1 MRILQQE
8 VDFIRRIG
16 AMTRDME
23 RYPDYSPQSAF
34 RTLDRYCEG
43 FIKEDQ
49 LHAFYKMFGNYPSD
63 LELTAIVRRI
73 DTDGDGCLSSNEFT
87 DFFASQVN
95 EEAAMLARSPKPLP
109 PSSQQK
115 KRRIKSAARHRTD
128 LFPTTK

>member
-1 MRILQQE
+1 MRILQHE

-23 RYPDYSPQSAF
+23 RNPDYSPKSAF

-63 LELTAIVRRI
+63 LELTAIIRRI
-73 DTDGDGCLSSNEFT
+73 DTDGDSCLSSNEFC
-87 DFFASQVN
+87 DFFA
-95 EEAAMLARSPKPLP
+95 
-109 PSSQQK
+109 
-115 KRRIKSAARHRTD
+115 
-128 LFPTTK
+128 